1 MPREDREGGTR
12 IIIIYILRQIFLRL
26 IKLLDLMVNVLVWIE
41 WLNWSSYILIIMLLR
56 VFEIFNQAMEVIS
69 IVKSIHVELGFETL
83 TNEKW
88 IDAID
93 YSVMN

>member
-1 MPREDREGGTR
+1 
-12 IIIIYILRQIFLRL
+12 
-26 IKLLDLMVNVLVWIE
+26 MVNVFVWLR
-41 WLNWSSYILIIMLLR
+41 WLNWSTYSLDLR
-56 VFEIFNQAMEVIS
+56 LMRVSRIFNQAMEVIS